1 MYVCKLHII
10 KMDTAGNVVKKR
22 KCCKSYSAQT
32 NASNKVKHLLQD
44 HDMELPTH
52 LKEVIEEQQKQA
64 SLKKF
69 FVTPQRLHSST
80 EKINSELQEI
90 DKIALAY
97 CMNPTVSFET
107 ISNSYWLA
115 AFGEVLAPVRGKTN
129 LKIAI
134 KDFARRV
141 QKDVKSLLTGILPLQ
156 MDGGKDINLR
166 KLIASCVVIGGNALL
181 YCTMLTSIGRPLVVT
196 CQQFISCTVSCL
208 TVALPRRLQSGSSH
222 WNRAFTTPFATACP
236 QNCYGRLCMCDGITS
251 QSCECSNDFTLLKLT
266 KMKTFHMIKEIRFKY
281 YA

>member
-1 MYVCKLHII
+1 
-10 KMDTAGNVVKKR
+10 
-22 KCCKSYSAQT
+22 
-32 NASNKVKHLLQD
+32 
-44 HDMELPTH
+44 MELPAN

-80 EKINSELQEI
+80 ETINSPLQEI

-97 CMNPTVSFET
+97 CMNPTISFET

-181 YCTMLTSIGRPLVVT
+181 YDLHDTELGVLNAQFYIDLVKKNIKSIMEAKT
-196 CQQFISCTVSCL
+196 CFVPAITVDNE
-208 TVALPRRLQSGSSH
+208 A
-222 WNRAFTTPFATACP
+222 
-236 QNCYGRLCMCDGITS
+236 S
-251 QSCECSNDFTLLKLT
+251 QIVELARLLKVCKHQLL
-266 KMKTFHMIKEIRFKY
+266 KTSLI
-281 YA
+281 